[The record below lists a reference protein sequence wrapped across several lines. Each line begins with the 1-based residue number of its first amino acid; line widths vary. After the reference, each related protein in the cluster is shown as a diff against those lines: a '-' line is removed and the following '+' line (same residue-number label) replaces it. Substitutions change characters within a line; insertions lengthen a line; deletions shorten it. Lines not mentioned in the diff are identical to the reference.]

1 MSAAF
6 AGLRSAA
13 ADVAADGTDPDQL
26 ATIVAFSG
34 QPRVQPDV
42 LRRRDRDGDR
52 GRDRDGDCDRDRDG
66 DRAGT
71 IASRLTALAG
81 PPTATTG
88 AVAERLLATWR
99 ADAVRVALIGD
110 PAYPRC
116 LAEGWPELDAPVW
129 LAWRGQPPGHA
140 PGVAIVGARRATS
153 YGSGVAAWLA
163 EAVADA
169 GIRVVSGGATGIDAA
184 AHRATTGRPG
194 GTTVVLGCGHR
205 VAYPRPHARAGGLF
219 DQILDDG
226 GSLVSEALP
235 HQPPKA
241 HQIRARNRI
250 VAGLAAAVVVVEG
263 GERSGSLLTAGAAA
277 ERGRAVLA
285 VPGDIRAP
293 GSAAPHRLL
302 AEGAAPC
309 CSPAQLLEALGSSV
323 PAAEHPGGE
332 PGSGGGSLGGAARA
346 ATDAPAAGTVR
357 ATTTLPPA
365 VHAALVG
372 AWPRPVRLE
381 DLARTAQVPVGGLLA
396 ALTRARVNGEV
407 AEAADGIR
415 LRRAPPD
422 TG

>member
-1 MSAAF
+1 MSAPF
-6 AGLRSAA
+6 AGLRSLAA
-13 ADVAADGTDPDQL
+13 QVAAEGTDPDQL
-26 ATIVAFSG
+26 AAIVAFSA
-34 QPRVQPDV
+34 QPRSHPDV
-42 LRRRDRDGDR
+42 LRRRDRDG
-52 GRDRDGDCDRDRDG
+52 GRSGP
-66 DRAGT
+66 A
-71 IASRLTALAG
+71 AARLAAVAG
-81 PPTATTG
+81 PPTATT
-88 AVAERLLATWR
+88 AAAADRLLGAWR
-99 ADAVRVALIGD
+99 DDAVRVALIGD

-116 LAEGWPELDAPVW
+116 LAEGWPELDPPVW
-129 LAWRGQPPGHA
+129 LAWQGQAPGHA

-153 YGSGVAAWLA
+153 YGSGIAAWLA

-169 GIRVVSGGATGIDAA
+169 GVRVVSGGATGIDAA
-184 AHRATTGRPG
+184 AHAAAMGRPG

-219 DQILDDG
+219 DEILEDG

-235 HQPPKA
+235 HQPPRA
-241 HQIRARNRI
+241 HQIRSRNRI

-277 ERGRAVLA
+277 ERGRPVLA

-309 CSPAQLLEALGSSV
+309 CSPAQLLEALGASTRSDPV
-323 PAAEHPGGE
+323 GVDLPAGE
-332 PGSGGGSLGGAARA
+332 PLPRSEATAPSGAV
-346 ATDAPAAGTVR
+346 AGV
-357 ATTTLPPA
+357 TTLPSD
-365 VHAALVG
+365 VHAVLVD

-381 DLARTAQVPVGGLLA
+381 DLARAAKVPVGGLLA

-415 LRRAPPD
+415 LRRAPPNA
-422 TG
+422 G

>member
-6 AGLRSAA
+6 ARLRAVA

-26 ATIVAFSG
+26 AAIVAFSA
-34 QPRVQPDV
+34 QPRAHPDV
-42 LRRRDRDGDR
+42 LRRRDRDG
-52 GRDRDGDCDRDRDG
+52 G
-66 DRAGT
+66 RAGT

-88 AVAERLLATWR
+88 AVAEQLLGTWC

-116 LAEGWPELDAPVW
+116 LAEGWPELDPPVW
-129 LAWRGQPPGHA
+129 LAWRGRTPGHA

-205 VAYPRPHARAGGLF
+205 VAYPRAHARAGGLF

-226 GSLVSEALP
+226 GSLVSEGLP

-250 VAGLAAAVVVVEG
+250 VAGLSAAVIVVEG

-309 CSPAQLLEALGSSV
+309 CSPAQLLEALGPSV
-323 PAAEHPGGE
+323 PAAEDRD
-332 PGSGGGSLGGAARA
+332 GGSLSGGAARA
-346 ATDAPAAGTVR
+346 ATDAAAAGAMR

-365 VHAALVG
+365 VHAALVR

-407 AEAADGIR
+407 AEGADGIR

-422 TG
+422 PR